1 MEAPQNKSDVINR
14 LGDRHFIL
22 AVSAV
27 VVKFYLGDAKN
38 LTTFFWQAEIFDDL
52 FRTGTHI
59 SHKFPSSNFFD
70 SLSRIYTE
78 SSPGGLVVVNCLV
91 VVNLVATNLI
101 WGMLQ
106 L

>member
-1 MEAPQNKSDVINR
+1 VAIRWIFLCSSD
-14 LGDRHFIL
+14 
-22 AVSAV
+22 V

-38 LTTFFWQAEIFDDL
+38 LTTFFWQAEILTTF

-59 SHKFPSSNFFD
+59 SHKFPSSNLFD

-78 SSPGGLVVVNCLV
+78 SSPGGLVVVNCLNCLV

-101 WGMLQ
+101 WGDATAIASPLDT
-106 L
+106 